1 MKRYLDRPHMCPV
14 VELDLDDSNLESI
27 LSLQY
32 GRYLRREPGDIPA
45 GLHIIEER
53 IGDSQYAIMACG
65 ETKITEH
72 PLSEIDDI
80 LYDHTQVED
89 QFFGLHAGA
98 VARGEKGYI
107 FAAPTTAGKTTLT
120 TYLVQQGF
128 SYVTDDCVLINMD
141 TYQITPYPKPVHLRD
156 GGFAVLAQMGLVPP
170 KIEHCCHEEVEQYI
184 YTPEDQAAGQLEIG
198 ALFFIERT
206 EKINQ
211 VMPLSPLDAM
221 QMLMKGPIAHRK
233 VDSRYLRFLAE
244 LSKRR
249 CKRLQY
255 SSLEYVK
262 AWIEEDMAHG

>member
-1 MKRYLDRPHMCPV
+1 M
-14 VELDLDDSNLESI
+14 
-27 LSLQY
+27 
-32 GRYLRREPGDIPA
+32 
-45 GLHIIEER
+45 ER
-53 IGDSQYAIMACG
+53 
-65 ETKITEH
+65 
-72 PLSEIDDI
+72 
-80 LYDHTQVED
+80 
-89 QFFGLHAGA
+89 
-98 VARGEKGYI
+98 
-107 FAAPTTAGKTTLT
+107 
-120 TYLVQQGF
+120 
-128 SYVTDDCVLINMD
+128 
-141 TYQITPYPKPVHLRD
+141 
-156 GGFAVLAQMGLVPP
+156 
-170 KIEHCCHEEVEQYI
+170 YI

-211 VMPLSPLDAM
+211 VMSLSPLDAM

>member
-1 MKRYLDRPHMCPV
+1 MKRYLDRHHMYPV
-14 VELDLDDSNLESI
+14 VELDLDDPHLESV

-32 GRYLRREPGDIPA
+32 GRYLRREPGDVPA

-53 IGDSQYAIMACG
+53 IDESQYTIKACG
-65 ETKITEH
+65 ETKVTEY

-80 LYDHTQVED
+80 LYDHNQVED

-98 VARGEKGYI
+98 VARGERAYI

-128 SYVTDDCVLINMD
+128 SYVTDDCVLIHMD
-141 TYQITPYPKPVHLRD
+141 TFQITPYPKPVHLRD
-156 GGFAVLAQMGLVPP
+156 GGFAVLSQMGMLPP
-170 KIEHCCHEEVEQYI
+170 EMEHCRHEGVERYI
-184 YTPEDQAAGQLEIG
+184 FTPENQAAGQLEIG

-206 EKINQ
+206 EKENQ
-211 VMPLSPLDAM
+211 VIPLPPLEAM

-255 SSLEYVK
+255 SSMEYVK
-262 AWIEEDMAHG
+262 GWIEEDMAHG